1 MKKELR
7 KYMVNNI
14 EFGISIYLSTN
25 IEMNSEYLLKAKE
38 VNSSFVFTTINMPE
52 ENDELKKDISKV
64 VELCKKNK
72 MKLIVDINAN
82 SKKYIKDYENVY
94 YRIDDGLSNDE
105 IIALAKNNYVV
116 LNSTTLDEKDL
127 KYFKLKG
134 VDFSKLYSLH
144 NYYPKVYTGVSLKFL
159 KKRNEIYKKYGLKT
173 MAFIPGD
180 LKRGPIFEGL
190 PTVEEHRYMDIL
202 QASLELIAN
211 DTDVILLGDL
221 NIKEENWERL
231 KYLLK
236 GIVPLRINKNI
247 LKNRIFENR
256 KDYSNYVVRNIKR
269 DVILDTIVEI
279 DKNIEKGDILVTD
292 EKGLRYKGDLE
303 IALKNLNKLNDG
315 RRIVASVIDKDKG
328 LLDYLSIINKFIF
341 I

>member
-1 MKKELR
+1 
-7 KYMVNNI
+7 MVNNI

-64 VELCKKNK
+64 VDLCKKNK

-116 LNSTTLDEKDL
+116 LNSTTLDEEDL

-256 KDYSNYVVRNIKR
+256 RDYSNYVVRNIKR
-269 DVILDTIVEI
+269 DVVLDTIVEI

-292 EKGLRYKGDLE
+292 EKGSRYKGDLE

>member
-1 MKKELR
+1 
-7 KYMVNNI
+7 MVNNI

-25 IEMNSEYLLKAKE
+25 IEMNSEYLLKAKK

-64 VELCKKNK
+64 VDLCKKNK

-116 LNSTTLDEKDL
+116 LNSTTLDEEDL

-180 LKRGPIFEGL
+180 LKRGPIFKGL

-221 NIKEENWERL
+221 NIEEENWERL

-269 DVILDTIVEI
+269 NVVLDTIVEI

>member
-1 MKKELR
+1 
-7 KYMVNNI
+7 MVNNI

-116 LNSTTLDEKDL
+116 LNSTTLDEEDL

-159 KKRNEIYKKYGLKT
+159 KKRNKIYKKYGLKT
-173 MAFIPGD
+173 MAFIPGN

-256 KDYSNYVVRNIKR
+256 RDYSNYVVRNIKR

>member
-1 MKKELR
+1 
-7 KYMVNNI
+7 MVNNI

-116 LNSTTLDEKDL
+116 LNSTTLDEEDL

-211 DTDVILLGDL
+211 DTDVILIGDL

-256 KDYSNYVVRNIKR
+256 RDYSNYVVRNIKR

>member
-1 MKKELR
+1 
-7 KYMVNNI
+7 MVNNI

-25 IEMNSEYLLKAKE
+25 IEMNSEYLLKAKK

-64 VELCKKNK
+64 VDLCKKNK

-116 LNSTTLDEKDL
+116 LNSTTLDEEDL

-269 DVILDTIVEI
+269 DIVLDTIVEI
-279 DKNIEKGDILVTD
+279 NKNIEKGDILVTD

>member
-1 MKKELR
+1 
-7 KYMVNNI
+7 MVNNI

-221 NIKEENWERL
+221 NIEEENWERL

-269 DVILDTIVEI
+269 NVVLDTIVEI

>member
-1 MKKELR
+1 
-7 KYMVNNI
+7 MVNNI

-116 LNSTTLDEKDL
+116 LNSTTLDEEDL

>member
-1 MKKELR
+1 
-7 KYMVNNI
+7 MVNNI

-64 VELCKKNK
+64 VDLCKKNK

-116 LNSTTLDEKDL
+116 LNSTTLDEEDL

-134 VDFSKLYSLH
+134 VDFSKLYSLY

-256 KDYSNYVVRNIKR
+256 RDYSNYVVRNIKR
-269 DVILDTIVEI
+269 DVVLDTIVEI
-279 DKNIEKGDILVTD
+279 NKNIEKGDILVTD

>member
-1 MKKELR
+1 
-7 KYMVNNI
+7 MVNNI

-25 IEMNSEYLLKAKE
+25 IEINSEYLLKAKE

-64 VELCKKNK
+64 VDLCKKNK

-116 LNSTTLDEKDL
+116 LNSTTLDEEDL

>member
-1 MKKELR
+1 
-7 KYMVNNI
+7 MVNNI

-116 LNSTTLDEKDL
+116 LNSSTLDEEDL

-173 MAFIPGD
+173 MAFISGD
-180 LKRGPIFEGL
+180 LKRGPIFKGL

-279 DKNIEKGDILVTD
+279 DKNIEKGDILLTD

>member
-1 MKKELR
+1 
-7 KYMVNNI
+7 MVNNI

-116 LNSTTLDEKDL
+116 LNSTTLDEEDL

-190 PTVEEHRYMDIL
+190 PTVEGHRYMDIL

-269 DVILDTIVEI
+269 DVVLDTIVEI

>member
-1 MKKELR
+1 
-7 KYMVNNI
+7 MVNNI

-72 MKLIVDINAN
+72 MKLIVDVNAN

-116 LNSTTLDEKDL
+116 LNSTTLDEEDL

>member
-1 MKKELR
+1 
-7 KYMVNNI
+7 MVNNI

-64 VELCKKNK
+64 VDLCKKNK

-116 LNSTTLDEKDL
+116 LNSTTLDEEDL

-256 KDYSNYVVRNIKR
+256 RDYSNYVVRNIKR

>member
-1 MKKELR
+1 
-7 KYMVNNI
+7 MVNNI

-116 LNSTTLDEKDL
+116 LNSTTLDEEDL

-269 DVILDTIVEI
+269 DIVLDTIVEI

>member
-1 MKKELR
+1 
-7 KYMVNNI
+7 MVNNI

-64 VELCKKNK
+64 VNLCKKNK

-116 LNSTTLDEKDL
+116 LNSTTLDEEDL

-211 DTDVILLGDL
+211 DTNVILLGDL

-269 DVILDTIVEI
+269 DIVLDTIVEI

>member
-1 MKKELR
+1 
-7 KYMVNNI
+7 MVNNI

-116 LNSTTLDEKDL
+116 LNSSTLDEEDL

-173 MAFIPGD
+173 MAFISGD
-180 LKRGPIFEGL
+180 LKRGPIFKGL

-279 DKNIEKGDILVTD
+279 DKNIEKGDILLTD

-315 RRIVASVIDKDKG
+315 RRIIASVIDKDKG

>member
-1 MKKELR
+1 
-7 KYMVNNI
+7 MVNNI

-116 LNSTTLDEKDL
+116 LNSTTLDEEDL
-127 KYFKLKG
+127 KYLKLKG

-269 DVILDTIVEI
+269 DIVLDTIVEI

>member
-1 MKKELR
+1 
-7 KYMVNNI
+7 MVNNI

-256 KDYSNYVVRNIKR
+256 RDYSNYVVRNIKR
-269 DVILDTIVEI
+269 DVVLDTIVEI
-279 DKNIEKGDILVTD
+279 NKNIEKGDILVTD

>member
-1 MKKELR
+1 
-7 KYMVNNI
+7 MVNNI

-38 VNSSFVFTTINMPE
+38 VNSSFVFTTINMSE

-64 VELCKKNK
+64 VDLCKKNK

-116 LNSTTLDEKDL
+116 LNSTTLDEEDL

-269 DVILDTIVEI
+269 DVVLDTIVEI
-279 DKNIEKGDILVTD
+279 NKNIEKGDILVTD

>member
-1 MKKELR
+1 
-7 KYMVNNI
+7 MVNNI

-269 DVILDTIVEI
+269 DVVLDTIVEI

>member
-1 MKKELR
+1 
-7 KYMVNNI
+7 MVNNI

-116 LNSTTLDEKDL
+116 LNSTTLDEEDL

-256 KDYSNYVVRNIKR
+256 RDYSNYVVRNIKR
-269 DVILDTIVEI
+269 DVVLDTIVEI
-279 DKNIEKGDILVTD
+279 NKNIEKGDILVTD

>member
-256 KDYSNYVVRNIKR
+256 RDYSNYVVRNIKR
-269 DVILDTIVEI
+269 DVVLDTIVEI
-279 DKNIEKGDILVTD
+279 NKNIEKGDILVTD

>member
-1 MKKELR
+1 
-7 KYMVNNI
+7 MVNNI

-64 VELCKKNK
+64 VNLCKKNK

-116 LNSTTLDEKDL
+116 LNSTTLDEEDL

-256 KDYSNYVVRNIKR
+256 RDYSNYVVRNIKR
-269 DVILDTIVEI
+269 DVVLDTIVEI
-279 DKNIEKGDILVTD
+279 NKNIEKGDILVTD

>member
-1 MKKELR
+1 
-7 KYMVNNI
+7 MVNNI

-116 LNSTTLDEKDL
+116 LNSTTLDEEDL

-315 RRIVASVIDKDKG
+315 RRIVASVID
-328 LLDYLSIINKFIF
+328 LSLIHI
-341 I
+341 

>member
-1 MKKELR
+1 
-7 KYMVNNI
+7 MVNNI

-64 VELCKKNK
+64 VDLCKKNK

-116 LNSTTLDEKDL
+116 LNSTTLDEEDL

-221 NIKEENWERL
+221 NIEEENWERL

-269 DVILDTIVEI
+269 NVVLDTIVEI

>member
-1 MKKELR
+1 
-7 KYMVNNI
+7 MVNNI

-72 MKLIVDINAN
+72 MKLIVDVNAN

-116 LNSTTLDEKDL
+116 LNSTTLDEEDL

-269 DVILDTIVEI
+269 DVVLDTIVEI